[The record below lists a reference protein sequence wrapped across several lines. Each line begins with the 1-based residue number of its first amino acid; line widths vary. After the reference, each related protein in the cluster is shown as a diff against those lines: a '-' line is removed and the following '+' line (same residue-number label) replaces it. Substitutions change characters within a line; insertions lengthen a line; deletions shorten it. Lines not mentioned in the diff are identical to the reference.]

1 MGDRSM
7 SNKRIRI
14 AEGVYK
20 RIDSKGVLT
29 YYISY
34 VNNIRKL
41 QWERVGKKD
50 DGITPQFCKQLRSK
64 RVNQRMHGEDISSQR
79 AKEVILFDDLA
90 QDHFEIAKAS
100 YKDPLG
106 PVKRYEYHIKPY
118 IGHKNINDITKFDI
132 ENIVKIMLSKDLK
145 PATIDRTRQT
155 ISAIFNLGIYHEKC
169 KENPASIS
177 RSDKVSIM
185 RRNKKNINNGR
196 ERYLTKIEAETLL
209 LELRKRSED
218 AYFMALIGLT
228 TGARSGEILSI
239 KFKDIDYYSGFIT
252 LNETK
257 NGYSRKIKITPKVE
271 ALLRSREQEK
281 PNNYLFQTRS
291 NSKLSKIPLTYT
303 TVVNNLFNK
312 DLDINDSKNRVVFHT
327 LRHTF
332 ASWLALNDVPI
343 FTIQKLM
350 GHRDINMT
358 MRYAKLSPEAGI
370 DAVMNIER
378 SLSG

>member
-1 MGDRSM
+1 
-7 SNKRIRI
+7 
-14 AEGVYK
+14 
-20 RIDSKGVLT
+20 
-29 YYISY
+29 
-34 VNNIRKL
+34 
-41 QWERVGKKD
+41 
-50 DGITPQFCKQLRSK
+50 
-64 RVNQRMHGEDISSQR
+64 
-79 AKEVILFDDLA
+79 
-90 QDHFEIAKAS
+90 
-100 YKDPLG
+100 
-106 PVKRYEYHIKPY
+106 
-118 IGHKNINDITKFDI
+118 
-132 ENIVKIMLSKDLK
+132 
-145 PATIDRTRQT
+145 
-155 ISAIFNLGIYHEKC
+155 
-169 KENPASIS
+169 
-177 RSDKVSIM
+177 
-185 RRNKKNINNGR
+185 
-196 ERYLTKIEAETLL
+196 
-209 LELRKRSED
+209 
-218 AYFMALIGLT
+218 MALIGLT

>member
-1 MGDRSM
+1 
-7 SNKRIRI
+7 
-14 AEGVYK
+14 
-20 RIDSKGVLT
+20 
-29 YYISY
+29 
-34 VNNIRKL
+34 
-41 QWERVGKKD
+41 
-50 DGITPQFCKQLRSK
+50 
-64 RVNQRMHGEDISSQR
+64 MHGEDISSQR